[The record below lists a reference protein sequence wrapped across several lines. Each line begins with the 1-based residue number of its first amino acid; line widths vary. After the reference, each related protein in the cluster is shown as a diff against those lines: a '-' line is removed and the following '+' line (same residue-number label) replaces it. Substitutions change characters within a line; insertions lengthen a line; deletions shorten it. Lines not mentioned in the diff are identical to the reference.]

1 MGQLLVVKGDP
12 VQGTDQH
19 NVKGQGPNPAAPP
32 PMALYVG
39 IGDFAYKGSVTE
51 ALSTFVTIAGT
62 PVALV
67 TSRSGLDPGE
77 DAPGGGH
84 VGPSGGNFVVGPGTV
99 AATPTVDDTL
109 QITDKPLG
117 TGVPNSAAG
126 NALLTV
132 GGVRVLLDGDAID
145 TCSGLGKPAD
155 SKVAARGQDFVTC
168 SG

>member
-12 VQGTDQH
+12 VKGTDKH
-19 NVKGQGPNPAAPP
+19 KVEGLGPVPGPP
-32 PMALYVG
+32 PSTAKYVG
-39 IGDFAYKGSVTE
+39 IGDFAYRGSVTE

-84 VGPSGGNFVVGPGTV
+84 VGSSGSGFVPGPGTIALV
-99 AATPTVDDTL
+99 PTVDETL

-145 TCSGLGKPAD
+145 TCSGLGEPAD
-155 SKVAARGQDFVTC
+155 STVTARGQDFVTC